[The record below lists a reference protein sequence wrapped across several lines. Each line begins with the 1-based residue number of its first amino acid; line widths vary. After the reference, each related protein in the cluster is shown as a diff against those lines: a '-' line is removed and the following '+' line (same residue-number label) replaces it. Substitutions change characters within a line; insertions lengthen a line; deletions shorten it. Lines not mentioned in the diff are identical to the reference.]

1 MSGLLGWPGRDDLIG
16 LTLWLMYERVQGEKS
31 PWQPYLKMFPQS
43 SLSPLLWTPE
53 EQQRLLKGSPAL
65 GNSPR
70 GSLLLTGNIGA
81 IKRGS
86 YLMSQSKYSSDMRN
100 IPCTKP
106 QNCRFLSGNSYH
118 SLSRCTKHS
127 SSS

>member
-1 MSGLLGWPGRDDLIG
+1 LKKLDACIFILFAAPRKCLLQPFIWIYSMSGSWGWTGRDDLIG

-43 SLSPLLWTPE
+43 TLSPLLWTPE

-70 GSLLLTGNIGA
+70 GSLLFTGNLGA
-81 IKRGS
+81 IKDRI
-86 YLMSQSKYSSDMRN
+86 LFNFSK
-100 IPCTKP
+100 
-106 QNCRFLSGNSYH
+106 
-118 SLSRCTKHS
+118 
-127 SSS
+127 